1 MLIRTAVLQRIKSGE
16 ITLAFRRW
24 RKPTVKRGSSLRT
37 AIGVLA
43 VGDVRK
49 VTSSAVST
57 REAEAAGYDNRRTL
71 MAELGSREGDIYRI
85 ELAYAGT
92 DPRVALCEHS
102 AWSEAEVADKAH
114 AWTGSTP
121 PLPSGPRR
129 SPCCGSLIV
138 IRTSC
143 PRCSRRRSA
152 ASETGS
158 RLT

>member
-24 RKPTVKRGSSLRT
+24 RKPTVKRGGSLRT

-49 VTSSAVST
+49 VTSCAVSA

-92 DPRVALCEHS
+92 DPRVALRE
-102 AWSEAEVADKAH
+102 H

-121 PLPSGPRR
+121 ALPSGPRR